1 MSGRGLFQSWRRRTL
16 ALGWCGWSSRFPVG
30 KMSKVASLIC
40 LSAQL
45 WWRNKTPL
53 TSVFIPF
60 IEYPQ
65 GLNIVASITEPG
77 IRSRI
82 PLICEN
88 RTRPWLRRLNY
99 YHMLVLGGKPGETY
113 TSDLTCGNTVFHVE
127 LVHDGWIKVAHQNF
141 QRLISILVLPVLWHI
156 QSKQVPVG
164 EMQGGIKDFQT
175 WRMHGAAT
183 YERRPWTSLQF
194 KLKAF
199 HLPHELAFCCHRLP
213 TFTDKCWTPET
224 TNI

>member
-45 WWRNKTPL
+45 WWRNKMPL

-99 YHMLVLGGKPGETY
+99 YHMLVLRGKLGEN
-113 TSDLTCGNTVFHVE
+113 LHE
-127 LVHDGWIKVAHQNF
+127 W
-141 QRLISILVLPVLWHI
+141 P
-156 QSKQVPVG
+156 
-164 EMQGGIKDFQT
+164 
-175 WRMHGAAT
+175 
-183 YERRPWTSLQF
+183 
-194 KLKAF
+194 
-199 HLPHELAFCCHRLP
+199 HLRKHRLSCRTGP
-213 TFTDKCWTPET
+213 WWLDQGRSSELPASDQHTCSPSTLAYPE
-224 TNI
+224 